1 MVIVF
6 LSGTLNSTTPPRLM
20 RCQWMVSLYIPF
32 IMLCCYMINFCC
44 CVTKNLTHIFLQ
56 LLTSSRL
63 APSLWTPGTF
73 SRFFLPS
80 PQVLQMC
87 TELQSFAPR
96 SLVFAFPECFEVI
109 FLPKGGINEGTIG
122 FWCLDLELLQ
132 VESCAASIHRPPVSQ
147 TLAWRQGLA
156 ARSQVR
162 NMHLSRNEIW
172 KLF

>member
-1 MVIVF
+1 
-6 LSGTLNSTTPPRLM
+6 
-20 RCQWMVSLYIPF
+20 MVSLYIPF
-32 IMLCCYMINFCC
+32 VILCCYMKF
-44 CVTKNLTHIFLQ
+44 VVKNLTHIFLQ

-122 FWCLDLELLQ
+122 VLM
-132 VESCAASIHRPPVSQ
+132 PGP
-147 TLAWRQGLA
+147 
-156 ARSQVR
+156 
-162 NMHLSRNEIW
+162 
-172 KLF
+172 